1 MKFEMTAG
9 SNSPPIT
16 RSLATLALLLLA
28 LGSTQGA
35 LARDADRAGDGLQR
49 YIIEFRD
56 PPLALYEGRQM
67 RAGNRL
73 ESFGAATAKPVKNG
87 RLDMQDAANLDYLE
101 FIAARHED
109 FRAEAIS
116 LLGRQLPAVYR
127 YRVATNGMAV
137 DLTAAEAAALA
148 RSPLLNSIRPDV
160 HYRLETDSGPEWIGA
175 GAIWDGG
182 SGFPDAQGENIVV
195 GVIDTGI
202 NWEHPS
208 FDDDPALSG
217 YVYSNPLGNPLG
229 LCDDPEVNCN
239 NKLIG
244 VYDFIEDDPETE
256 DVVEENTKG
265 RDNNG
270 HGSHVASIAVGNRLN
285 IPIDGMNVTLSGL
298 APRANLVTYRV

>member
-1 MKFEMTAG
+1 M
-9 SNSPPIT
+9 
-16 RSLATLALLLLA
+16 
-28 LGSTQGA
+28 
-35 LARDADRAGDGLQR
+35 
-49 YIIEFRD
+49 
-56 PPLALYEGRQM
+56 
-67 RAGNRL
+67 
-73 ESFGAATAKPVKNG
+73 
-87 RLDMQDAANLDYLE
+87 
-101 FIAARHED
+101 
-109 FRAEAIS
+109 
-116 LLGRQLPAVYR
+116 YR

-148 RSPLLNSIRPDV
+148 RSPLLESIRPDV

-182 SGFPDAQGENIVV
+182 SGFPDARGENIVV

-208 FDDDPALSG
+208 FDDPSLDG
-217 YVYSNPLGNPLG
+217 YAYSNPLGSQLG

-285 IPIDGMNVTLSGL
+285 IPIDGMNVTLSGV
-298 APRANLVTYRV
+298 APRANLVTYRVCQRFRCSKGACPGSAILAAIDQAVDGRRGRDQLLDRLYRQRRQSLDFF